1 MHNSKSG
8 VTHAASSAHISDND
22 MSTNDS
28 RSVEE
33 PAPCVGT
40 EVGANLSE
48 QRAPA
53 NDTGDTELS
62 SPPQHEELSLPPPL
76 ALQSWPK
83 RNGAGKMLQI
93 APKPQVY
100 KWSVGP
106 RTSYRNQISG
116 YADAASRAIAN
127 NLPWS
132 DLSKYG
138 NSRALRGA
146 LEYIDN
152 IAENGLESYITGTNR
167 PLSSDQFAEPVIATA
182 PTELI
187 TKASDV
193 ANGDVSVSTPPASDK
208 QHVELVSDAATVVP
222 AVVEANSAADANDA
236 STSAPPT
243 NIEQQGELAS
253 DAPATVPLVAEASK
267 DSGDN
272 TSTSED
278 PARDKQQVGP
288 VSDVSTVVLPV
299 GKVDSVGTDDVPTS
313 VDPANSGQPAE
324 PGFLAFTTVLPVIKT
339 SEVDANGISAIAPH
353 ASCEQDTEPVSAG
366 ASTLVHINVNP
377 SHGVVDSA
385 TDGIDTQHAKSRAG
399 DKAKDSAL
407 NISAEKDSAVNTGG
421 SDRSGHKVT
430 AMVSVTRSVKLA
442 FSVSAPT
449 PSPIA
454 AEVESKAE
462 NKGGAKETSGSG
474 SSTGKADPPAPI
486 AQPEK
491 LVSSTSAPTPSPI
504 AVEASHD
511 VSGLAA
517 NDAATPNAAPS
528 AGGMAEAEADKKAIA
543 NKDSVSGDS
552 NGAVAT
558 PTSFA
563 PPEGPVTTVNAS
575 TPVPVDAKASHSVGS
590 SVSTGTFA
598 QLGTSR
604 ANRSD
609 KGKEPEG
616 RNASDVANDD
626 LPTSEE
632 YASSSGGPTSESL
645 NNLGEGS
652 SGENESFR
660 RRTVD
665 YTLDSIITEQSDIA
679 EGPARNSD
687 GNSFG
692 ASIVIQ
698 PLKPVLKSDTAGQSV
713 VLVTD
718 TNDNVQPTVP
728 CNSNSVSAD
737 GDADM
742 QDTDSPKGTDAQTVG
757 TDAEMRDAR
766 LLDTDADTDMC
777 EARPLDTDTEMRE
790 VVPLADDDVMQD
802 AELPRGTGE
811 LHVVEPPPADVEM
824 EAVHPPVVELKM
836 EDAEPLHTNA
846 DLQAPVLPDYDE
858 DEADVVLPPPED
870 LLMSEAV
877 TKPCR
882 LRAKAW
888 MALAANSGNT
898 TSAHTLNQT
907 TGTSR
912 SLEGAG
918 LEERQALVY
927 TRAASITFDVVP
939 PNAAIMDNSSTMSAN
954 TPPPD
959 STSGSSGGPVPFNI
973 VGNSGLVLERLKN
986 IRSAR
991 RAAIAAELTGANLS
1005 MLGKRSFD
1013 DAFGGGL
1020 GNSEPK
1026 AKSRRNIK
1034 STRAIAS
1041 LYSKSTKSGLT
1052 KHGA

>member
-1 MHNSKSG
+1 
-8 VTHAASSAHISDND
+8 

-28 RSVEE
+28 RSVEG

-106 RTSYRNQISG
+106 CISYRNQISTYCLAESKKVSDEPSVISIRVQSNVQCASGKQSRYAPLNECVSDNTNFPLKWRVPAPAHAPVRKIVESGINESSLFTTLGVARLTRGLKIDGNKPRIRSRYWVIMSTDTGHWIAQPIGG

-138 NSRALRGA
+138 NSRALRGV

-152 IAENGLESYITGTNR
+152 IAENGLESYITGANR

-222 AVVEANSAADANDA
+222 AVVEA
-236 STSAPPT
+236 
-243 NIEQQGELAS
+243 
-253 DAPATVPLVAEASK
+253 SK

-272 TSTSED
+272 TSTRED
-278 PARDKQQVGP
+278 PARDKQQVGS

-299 GKVDSVGTDDVPTS
+299 AKVNSVGTDDVSTS

-324 PGFLAFTTVLPVIKT
+324 PGFVAFTTVLPVIKT
-339 SEVDANGISAIAPH
+339 SEVDANDMSAIAPH

-421 SDRSGHKVT
+421 SDSSGHKVT
-430 AMVSVTRSVKLA
+430 ATVSVTRSVKLA
-442 FSVSAPT
+442 LSVSAPT

-454 AEVESKAE
+454 AEVESKAG
-462 NKGGAKETSGSG
+462 KKDSAKQASGKNT
-474 SSTGKADPPAPI
+474 SSTGKVASPAPV

-491 LVSSTSAPTPSPI
+491 PVSSTSAPTPSPI
-504 AVEASHD
+504 AVEASHN

-528 AGGMAEAEADKKAIA
+528 AGGMAEAETP
-543 NKDSVSGDS
+543 
-552 NGAVAT
+552 AT
-558 PTSFA
+558 
-563 PPEGPVTTVNAS
+563 
-575 TPVPVDAKASHSVGS
+575 
-590 SVSTGTFA
+590 
-598 QLGTSR
+598 
-604 ANRSD
+604 
-609 KGKEPEG
+609 
-616 RNASDVANDD
+616 
-626 LPTSEE
+626 EE
-632 YASSSGGPTSESL
+632 SASSSGGPTTESL

-698 PLKPVLKSDTAGQSV
+698 PLRPVLKSDTAGQSV

-766 LLDTDADTDMC
+766 LLDTDTDMC
-777 EARPLDTDTEMRE
+777 KARPLDTDTEMRE

-824 EAVHPPVVELKM
+824 EAVHPPVVKLKM

-870 LLMSEAV
+870 LLMSEA
-877 TKPCR
+877 
-882 LRAKAW
+882 
-888 MALAANSGNT
+888 
-898 TSAHTLNQT
+898 
-907 TGTSR
+907 
-912 SLEGAG
+912 
-918 LEERQALVY
+918 
-927 TRAASITFDVVP
+927 
-939 PNAAIMDNSSTMSAN
+939 
-954 TPPPD
+954 
-959 STSGSSGGPVPFNI
+959 
-973 VGNSGLVLERLKN
+973 
-986 IRSAR
+986 
-991 RAAIAAELTGANLS
+991 
-1005 MLGKRSFD
+1005 
-1013 DAFGGGL
+1013 
-1020 GNSEPK
+1020 
-1026 AKSRRNIK
+1026 
-1034 STRAIAS
+1034 
-1041 LYSKSTKSGLT
+1041 
-1052 KHGA
+1052 